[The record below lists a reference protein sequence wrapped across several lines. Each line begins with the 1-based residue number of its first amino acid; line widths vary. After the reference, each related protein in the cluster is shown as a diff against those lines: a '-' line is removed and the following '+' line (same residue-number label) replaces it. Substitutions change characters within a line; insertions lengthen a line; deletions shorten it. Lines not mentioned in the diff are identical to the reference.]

1 MADDRIAVYAG
12 SFDPITNGH
21 LDIIQRAEKLYD
33 IIYVAVGRHRSKA
46 GWLSVEARI
55 EAINA
60 GLDATVYA
68 DVDGG
73 PPEQDNHRW
82 VKATSYEGLTV
93 NFCKK
98 VGACAMIRGLRTVTD
113 FDQEFAMGVANMG
126 IAPDIETVFM
136 LPKPENHF
144 VSSSMVREI
153 WSHAGHVSE
162 YVPPKVEGILV
173 REKGT
178 GR

>member
-1 MADDRIAVYAG
+1 MDERIAVYAG

-21 LDIIQRAEKLYD
+21 LDIIQRAENLYD

-60 GLDATVYA
+60 ALDVTVY
-68 DVDGG
+68 GG
-73 PPEQDNHRW
+73 IDHGAPQEDSGRW
-82 VKATSYEGLTV
+82 VKAVSYEGLTIE
-93 NFCKK
+93 FCKK

-126 IAPDIETVFM
+126 LAPEVETVFM

-153 WSHAGHVSE
+153 WSHGASVAE
-162 YVPPKVEGILV
+162 YVPDVVTKVIE
-173 REKGT
+173 REK
-178 GR
+178 RAP

>member
-1 MADDRIAVYAG
+1 MSERVAVYAG

-33 IIYVAVGRHRSKA
+33 IIYVAVGKHRSKA
-46 GWLSVEARI
+46 GWLPIDVRV

-60 GLDATVYA
+60 ALDATVYA
-68 DVDGG
+68 DIRGG
-73 PPEQDNHRW
+73 LQAEHERW
-82 VKATSYEGLTV
+82 VKAVSYDGLTV
-93 NFCKK
+93 DFCKK

-126 IAPDIETVFM
+126 LAPDVETVFL

-144 VSSSMVREI
+144 VSSSVVREI
-153 WSHAGHVSE
+153 WSHRGDVSD
-162 YVPPKVEGILV
+162 YVPPVVAEILA
-173 REKGT
+173 REKGQPSA
-178 GR
+178 